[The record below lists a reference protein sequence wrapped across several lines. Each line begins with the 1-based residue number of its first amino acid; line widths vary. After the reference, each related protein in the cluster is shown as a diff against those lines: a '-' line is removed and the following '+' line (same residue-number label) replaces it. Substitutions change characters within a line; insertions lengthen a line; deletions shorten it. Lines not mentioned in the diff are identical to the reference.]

1 MCYAKVKHMEGAAQ
15 MQEQTYISAE
25 YLTRYVY
32 DNAARGLT
40 LSDMARHMHMNRTY
54 ACEVFRRT
62 TGRAF
67 SECVN
72 DARIKRAR
80 LLLLGD
86 CKLSAVAREAGYGS
100 EVTFYRAFKRA
111 TGMTPGD
118 FRDLAHN
125 THKQR

>member
-1 MCYAKVKHMEGAAQ
+1 MRKGRLSVEDRYC
-15 MQEQTYISAE
+15 ISAE
-25 YLTRYVY
+25 QLTQFVY

-40 LSDMARHMHMNRTY
+40 LGDMAAYMHMNRTY

-72 DARIKRAR
+72 EAR
-80 LLLLGD
+80 LRRAMLLLIGEG
-86 CKLSAVAREAGYGS
+86 KLHTVAREAGFGS

-118 FRDLAHN
+118 FRASARN
-125 THKQR
+125 VSQKG